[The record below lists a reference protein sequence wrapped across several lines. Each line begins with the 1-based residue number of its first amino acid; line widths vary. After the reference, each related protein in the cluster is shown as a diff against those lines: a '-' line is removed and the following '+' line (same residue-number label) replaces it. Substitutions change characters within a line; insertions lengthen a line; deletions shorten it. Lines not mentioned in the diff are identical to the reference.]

1 MVCLFVLPTFL
12 VKLGGTNPT
21 IPLTYYVH
29 PSVRLLAVCPSHF
42 CNFCNFFME
51 TFFYNSSYYYTFP
64 TPHIYVLMD
73 RFIGYATPKKRKQKN
88 IFKTKEKSFFNPLSV
103 LTTPPRPPLLCSH
116 VFFRCE
122 SDREGLSR
130 SVFV

>member
-88 IFKTKEKSFFNPLSV
+88 IFKTKEKSFFNPRKNSPV
-103 LTTPPRPPLLCSH
+103 YTSPLGNLH
-116 VFFRCE
+116 VPYPA
-122 SDREGLSR
+122 GLS
-130 SVFV
+130 SIH